1 VRARKDLVTVAQD
14 TLNNQLRHL
23 HQIEGFVRVGTRPE
37 IDLAQ
42 ARTDEANARVMLI
55 NAENNYETS
64 KAQLNQ
70 TIGIER
76 STDYEVG
83 NETLPPFPGEDEP
96 TEPLLDRAL
105 KARPEFISIEQSVRA
120 QRYIISSV
128 KGLYFPSF
136 LLGASFTDNGIS
148 LDGLTWNWSAQLQVQ
163 WNIFQGLLTK
173 SQSREANYNLVAIE
187 AQRDGLRQSVRLE
200 VEQARFFLR
209 GAKAALIAAGE
220 ALENARIRLR
230 LAERRYQTGV
240 GDVIELGDAQ
250 LALTAAAAQEVTA
263 RFNVAIGRA
272 QLIKAIG
279 GPG

>member
-1 VRARKDLVTVAQD
+1 
-14 TLNNQLRHL
+14 
-23 HQIEGFVRVGTRPE
+23 VGTRPE

-83 NETLPPFPGEDEP
+83 NETLPPFPGEDER

-105 KARPEFISIEQSVRA
+105 KARPEFASIEQTVRA
-120 QRYIISSV
+120 QRYTINSV
-128 KGLYFPSF
+128 KGAYFPSVF
-136 LLGASFTDNGIS
+136 LGASFTDNGPAPDS
-148 LDGLTWNWSAQLQVQ
+148 LTWNWSAQLQIQ

-173 SQSREANYNLVAIE
+173 SQSREANFNLAAIE

-200 VEQARFFLR
+200 VEQTRLFLR

-230 LAERRYQTGV
+230 LAEGRYRTGV
-240 GDVIELGDAQ
+240 GNVIELGDAQ
-250 LALTAAAAQEVTA
+250 LALSFAAGQEVTA

-272 QLIKAIG
+272 QLIKAVG
-279 GPG
+279 GTG